1 MQNLSYGTYTF
12 YESTLKG
19 SPSLVLRLIPM
30 DDSELPLTLQALR
43 REDLL
48 LHFPTS
54 AQAQTY
60 RMWKTDLGHV
70 SSQIRGLNSATSTLN
85 NPIPESV
92 VPFNGT
98 SFATRAISIFANPVI
113 FTLAL
118 LAYVLINSLGL
129 MILSKTGILSME
141 ISIASLV

>member
-19 SPSLVLRLIPM
+19 SPSLILRLIPM

-54 AQAQTY
+54 ALAQTY

-70 SSQIRGLNSATSTLN
+70 SSQIRGLNLVTSTLN
-85 NPIPESV
+85 NPIPESAA
-92 VPFNGT
+92 PSNGT
-98 SFATRAISIFANPVI
+98 SFVTRAISIFANPVI
-113 FTLAL
+113 FILAL
-118 LAYVLINSLGL
+118 VVFVLINF
-129 MILSKTGILSME
+129 
-141 ISIASLV
+141 